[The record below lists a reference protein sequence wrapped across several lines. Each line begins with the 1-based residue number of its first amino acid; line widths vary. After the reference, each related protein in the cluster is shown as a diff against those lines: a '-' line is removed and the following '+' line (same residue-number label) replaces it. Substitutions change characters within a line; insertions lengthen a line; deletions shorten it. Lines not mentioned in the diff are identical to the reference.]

1 MMWPSSGHKSSAASG
16 GTASR
21 SARNPSGSGLRKVSP
36 QSFGSSMRRRNSPRS
51 KLWEYAGAALPD
63 FG

>member
-16 GTASR
+16 GTVPR
-21 SARNPSGSGLRKVSP
+21 SARNPSGSGLREISP
-36 QSFGSSMRRRNSPRS
+36 QSFGSSMRRRKSSRS
-51 KLWEYAGAALPD
+51 KLLEYAGAALPD